1 MRRVSGIKKGKVVEE
16 GMRDKTR
23 RSGVEWESGE
33 GGREKGNAGEGRGGG
48 VWDSTRMY
56 RIINKA

>member
-1 MRRVSGIKKGKVVEE
+1 MVEE